1 MRAWL
6 AAARRLTPQP
16 GDALVAQVEAE
27 FVAARAADPALGQEH
42 LHTWLLVRGCHPLP
56 CHAHTPLVRNVS
68 GLQEADRTLLGPAM
82 WDHK

>member
-6 AAARRLTPQP
+6 AAARRLSPQP

-42 LHTWLLVRGCHPLP
+42 LHTWLLVRPRPPLP
-56 CHAHTPLVRNVS
+56 YPCSHATGAQRVGAGSSSLM
-68 GLQEADRTLLGPAM
+68 ALLWPRCGT
-82 WDHK
+82 